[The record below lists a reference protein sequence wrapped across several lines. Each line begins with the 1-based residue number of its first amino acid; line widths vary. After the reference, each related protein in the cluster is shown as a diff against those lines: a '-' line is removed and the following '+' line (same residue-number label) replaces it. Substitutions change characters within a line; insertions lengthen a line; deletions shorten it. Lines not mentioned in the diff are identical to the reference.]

1 LFLYSNARLT
11 FTWDLDLANGYDL
24 IMDEYKRTVVLVDD
38 NATSRKFFLRSV
50 ENLSIDLKTYGDTE
64 SAMEYLSNSKPS
76 LLFLNII
83 MPDKNGLTFLGEL
96 RKIPLHSDT
105 RVIMITSKDY
115 TQDRTVAFELG
126 ALDFIVKPMSMRS
139 ITSIMLDYIK

>member
-1 LFLYSNARLT
+1 MS
-11 FTWDLDLANGYDL
+11 
-24 IMDEYKRTVVLVDD
+24 EYKRTVVLVDD
-38 NATSRKFFLRSV
+38 NQTSRKFFLRAI
-50 ENLSIDLKTYGDTE
+50 ENLSVDLKTYGYSVD
-64 SAMEYLSNSKPS
+64 AIEYLKDNKPS

-83 MPDKNGLTFLGEL
+83 MPDKNGLTFLEEL
-96 RKIPLHSDT
+96 RKLPLHSDT

-115 TQDRTVAFELG
+115 SQDRTIASELG

>member
-1 LFLYSNARLT
+1 MS
-11 FTWDLDLANGYDL
+11 
-24 IMDEYKRTVVLVDD
+24 EHKRTVVLVDD

-64 SAMEYLSNSKPS
+64 SAMEYLGDNKPS

-83 MPDKNGLTFLGEL
+83 MPDKNGLTFLEEL

-115 TQDRTVAFELG
+115 TQDRTVASELG

>member
-1 LFLYSNARLT
+1 MS
-11 FTWDLDLANGYDL
+11 
-24 IMDEYKRTVVLVDD
+24 EYKRTVVLVDD
-38 NATSRKFFLRSV
+38 NQTSRKFFLRAI
-50 ENLSIDLKTYGDTE
+50 ENLSIDLKTYGNTDD
-64 SAMEYLSNSKPS
+64 AIEYLKNNKPD

-83 MPDKNGLTFLGEL
+83 MPDKNGLTFLEEL
-96 RKIPLHSDT
+96 RKLPLHSDT

-115 TQDRTVAFELG
+115 SQDRTIAYQLG

>member
-1 LFLYSNARLT
+1 M
-11 FTWDLDLANGYDL
+11 GK
-24 IMDEYKRTVVLVDD
+24 YKRTVVLVDD

-83 MPDKNGLTFLGEL
+83 MPDKNGLTFLEEL

-139 ITSIMLDYIK
+139 INSIMLDYIK

>member
-1 LFLYSNARLT
+1 LFLCSNAQLT

-64 SAMEYLSNSKPS
+64 SAMEYLNNNKPS

-83 MPDKNGLTFLGEL
+83 MPDKNGLTFLEEL

>member
-1 LFLYSNARLT
+1 MS
-11 FTWDLDLANGYDL
+11 
-24 IMDEYKRTVVLVDD
+24 EHKRTVVLVDD

-50 ENLSIDLKTYGDTE
+50 ENLSIDLKTYEDTE
-64 SAMEYLSNSKPS
+64 SAMEYLGDNKPS

-96 RKIPLHSDT
+96 RKMPLHSDT

-126 ALDFIVKPMSMRS
+126 ALDFIIKPMSMRS

>member
-1 LFLYSNARLT
+1 M
-11 FTWDLDLANGYDL
+11 G
-24 IMDEYKRTVVLVDD
+24 EYKRTVVVVDD

-64 SAMEYLSNSKPS
+64 SAMEYLSDNKPS

-83 MPDKNGLTFLGEL
+83 MPDKNGLTFLEEL
-96 RKIPLHSDT
+96 RKMSLHSDT

-139 ITSIMLDYIK
+139 INSIMLDYIK

>member
-1 LFLYSNARLT
+1 MS
-11 FTWDLDLANGYDL
+11 
-24 IMDEYKRTVVLVDD
+24 EYKRTVVLVDD
-38 NATSRKFFLRSV
+38 NVTSHKFFQRSV
-50 ENLSIDLKTYGDTE
+50 ENLSIDLKTYGGIE
-64 SAMEYLSNSKPS
+64 AAMEYLANNKPS

-96 RKIPLHSDT
+96 RKMPLHSDT

-115 TQDRTVAFELG
+115 SQDRTIAFELG

-139 ITSIMLDYIK
+139 ITSIMLEYIK

>member
-1 LFLYSNARLT
+1 MS
-11 FTWDLDLANGYDL
+11 
-24 IMDEYKRTVVLVDD
+24 EYKRTVVLVDD
-38 NATSRKFFLRSV
+38 NQTSRKFFLRAI
-50 ENLSIDLKTYGDTE
+50 ENLSVDLKTYGNTDD
-64 SAMEYLSNSKPS
+64 AIEYLKDNKPS

-83 MPDKNGLTFLGEL
+83 MPDKNGLTFLEEL
-96 RKIPLHSDT
+96 RKLPLHSDT

-115 TQDRTVAFELG
+115 SQDRTIASQLG

>member
-1 LFLYSNARLT
+1 
-11 FTWDLDLANGYDL
+11 
-24 IMDEYKRTVVLVDD
+24 MDEYKRTVVLVDD

-83 MPDKNGLTFLGEL
+83 MPDKNGLTFLEEL

-139 ITSIMLDYIK
+139 ITSIILDYIK

>member
-1 LFLYSNARLT
+1 MS
-11 FTWDLDLANGYDL
+11 
-24 IMDEYKRTVVLVDD
+24 EYKRTVVVIDD
-38 NATSRKFFLRSV
+38 NATSRKFFFRSV

-64 SAMEYLSNSKPS
+64 SAMEYLDNSKPS

-83 MPDKNGLTFLGEL
+83 MPDKNGLTFLEEL
-96 RKIPLHSDT
+96 RKMPLHSDT

-115 TQDRTVAFELG
+115 TQDRTVALELG

>member
-1 LFLYSNARLT
+1 M
-11 FTWDLDLANGYDL
+11 G
-24 IMDEYKRTVVLVDD
+24 EYKRTVVVVDD

-64 SAMEYLSNSKPS
+64 SAMEYLSDNKPS

-83 MPDKNGLTFLGEL
+83 MPDKNGLTFLEEL
-96 RKIPLHSDT
+96 RKMSLQSDT

-126 ALDFIVKPMSMRS
+126 ALDFIVKPMSMRF
-139 ITSIMLDYIK
+139 INSIMLDYIK

>member
-1 LFLYSNARLT
+1 MS
-11 FTWDLDLANGYDL
+11 
-24 IMDEYKRTVVLVDD
+24 EYKRTVVLVDD
-38 NATSRKFFLRSV
+38 NQTSRKFFLRAI
-50 ENLSIDLKTYGDTE
+50 ENLSIDLKTYGNTDD
-64 SAMEYLSNSKPS
+64 AIEYLKDNKPS

-83 MPDKNGLTFLGEL
+83 MPDKNGLTFLEEL
-96 RKIPLHSDT
+96 RKLPLHSDT

-115 TQDRTVAFELG
+115 SQDRTIAYQLG

>member
-1 LFLYSNARLT
+1 MS
-11 FTWDLDLANGYDL
+11 
-24 IMDEYKRTVVLVDD
+24 EYKRTVVLVDD
-38 NATSRKFFLRSV
+38 NQTSRKFFLLAI
-50 ENLSIDLKTYGDTE
+50 ENLSVDLKTYGNTDD
-64 SAMEYLSNSKPS
+64 AIEYLKDNKPS

-83 MPDKNGLTFLGEL
+83 MPDKNGLTFLEEL
-96 RKIPLHSDT
+96 RKLPLHSDT

-115 TQDRTVAFELG
+115 SQDRTIASELG

>member
-1 LFLYSNARLT
+1 MS
-11 FTWDLDLANGYDL
+11 
-24 IMDEYKRTVVLVDD
+24 EYKRTVVLVDD
-38 NATSRKFFLRSV
+38 NQTSRKFFLRAI
-50 ENLSIDLKTYGDTE
+50 ENLSVDLKTYGNTDD
-64 SAMEYLSNSKPS
+64 AIEYLKDNKPS

-83 MPDKNGLTFLGEL
+83 MPDKNGLTFLEEL
-96 RKIPLHSDT
+96 RKLPLHSDT

-115 TQDRTVAFELG
+115 SQDRTIAFELG

>member
-1 LFLYSNARLT
+1 
-11 FTWDLDLANGYDL
+11 
-24 IMDEYKRTVVLVDD
+24 MVEYKRTVVLLDD
-38 NATSRKFFLRSV
+38 NPTSHKFFRRSV

-64 SAMEYLSNSKPS
+64 SAMEYLGNNKPS

-139 ITSIMLDYIK
+139 ITSIMLDNIK

>member
-1 LFLYSNARLT
+1 MFPCSNAQLT
-11 FTWDLDLANGYDL
+11 FTWNLDLANGYDL
-24 IMDEYKRTVVLVDD
+24 IMGEYKRTVVVVDD

>member
-1 LFLYSNARLT
+1 M
-11 FTWDLDLANGYDL
+11 G
-24 IMDEYKRTVVLVDD
+24 EYKRTIVLVDD

-64 SAMEYLSNSKPS
+64 SAMEFLSDNKPS

-83 MPDKNGLTFLGEL
+83 MPDKNGLTFLEEL
-96 RKIPLHSDT
+96 RKIPLHNDT

>member
-1 LFLYSNARLT
+1 MN
-11 FTWDLDLANGYDL
+11 D
-24 IMDEYKRTVVLVDD
+24 YKRNVVLVDD
-38 NATSRKFFLRSV
+38 NPTSRKFFLRAI
-50 ENLSIDLKTYGDTE
+50 ENLSVDLKTYGNTDD
-64 SAMEYLSNSKPS
+64 AIEYLKDNKPS

-83 MPDKNGLTFLGEL
+83 MPDKNGLTFLEEL
-96 RKIPLHSDT
+96 RKLPLHSDT

-115 TQDRTVAFELG
+115 SQDRTIASQLG

>member
-1 LFLYSNARLT
+1 MFPCSNAQLT
-11 FTWDLDLANGYDL
+11 FTWNLDLANGYDL

-64 SAMEYLSNSKPS
+64 SAMEYLGNNKPS

-139 ITSIMLDYIK
+139 ITSIMLDNIK

>member
-1 LFLYSNARLT
+1 MS
-11 FTWDLDLANGYDL
+11 
-24 IMDEYKRTVVLVDD
+24 EYKRTVVLVDD
-38 NATSRKFFLRSV
+38 NQTSRKFFLRAI
-50 ENLSIDLKTYGDTE
+50 ENLSVDLKTYGNTDD
-64 SAMEYLSNSKPS
+64 AIEYLKDNKPS

-83 MPDKNGLTFLGEL
+83 MPDKNGLTFLEEL
-96 RKIPLHSDT
+96 RKLHLHSDT

-115 TQDRTVAFELG
+115 SQDRTIASELG

>member
-1 LFLYSNARLT
+1 MS
-11 FTWDLDLANGYDL
+11 
-24 IMDEYKRTVVLVDD
+24 EYKRTVVLVED
-38 NATSRKFFLRSV
+38 NQKSRKFFFRAI
-50 ENLSIDLKTYGDTE
+50 ENLSVDLKTYGNTDD
-64 SAMEYLSNSKPS
+64 AIEYLKDNKPS

-83 MPDKNGLTFLGEL
+83 MPDKNGLTFLEEL
-96 RKIPLHSDT
+96 RKLPLHSDT

-115 TQDRTVAFELG
+115 SQDRTIASELG

>member
-1 LFLYSNARLT
+1 
-11 FTWDLDLANGYDL
+11 
-24 IMDEYKRTVVLVDD
+24 MDEYKRTVVVVDD

-126 ALDFIVKPMSMRS
+126 ALDFIVKPISLRS
-139 ITSIMLDYIK
+139 ITSIILDNIK

>member
-1 LFLYSNARLT
+1 M
-11 FTWDLDLANGYDL
+11 G
-24 IMDEYKRTVVLVDD
+24 EYKRTIVLVDD

-64 SAMEYLSNSKPS
+64 SAMEYLSDNKPS

-83 MPDKNGLTFLGEL
+83 MPDKKGLTFLGEL

>member
-1 LFLYSNARLT
+1 MS
-11 FTWDLDLANGYDL
+11 
-24 IMDEYKRTVVLVDD
+24 EYKRTVVLVDD
-38 NATSRKFFLRSV
+38 NQTSRKFFLRAI
-50 ENLSIDLKTYGDTE
+50 ENLSVDLKTYGNTDD
-64 SAMEYLSNSKPS
+64 AIEYLKDNKPS

-83 MPDKNGLTFLGEL
+83 MPDKNGLTFLEEL
-96 RKIPLHSDT
+96 RKLPLHSDT

-115 TQDRTVAFELG
+115 SQDRTLASQLG